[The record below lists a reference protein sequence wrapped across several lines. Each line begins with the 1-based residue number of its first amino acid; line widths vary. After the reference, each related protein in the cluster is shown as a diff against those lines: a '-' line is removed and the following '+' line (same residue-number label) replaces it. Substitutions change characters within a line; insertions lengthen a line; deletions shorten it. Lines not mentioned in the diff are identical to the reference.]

1 MLKVSGRH
9 DGNSHNE
16 DRSRYLTVSQRAAL
30 KRATKSAPNESAR
43 QLVRNSSNFSPEK
56 RTALDPDSIRS
67 AQRVVSKQ
75 RRALAL
81 KQTQGIRLDK
91 TNGKMTELGEKLD
104 LTMLIARHN
113 DPQDEY
119 HLNLHEVVCI
129 GNQWKDGVTFM
140 ALTTPGL
147 LFNVGL
153 AIQSGWSLHF
163 QADGS
168 FDYCSS
174 KLGVILFGVNSLRG
188 IFRPVSWSMVP
199 NESAQ
204 AFGYAYNGIRKAF
217 FDLFKPGAVRLCVP
231 RPGHSCAFCEQ
242 LLDIQS
248 APEVTIVLADPRER
262 LPVKEAGCDN
272 TTKFSKF
279 AKAMSEGAKI
289 LVCYAHISGD

>member
-56 RTALDPDSIRS
+56 RTRLDPDSIRS
-67 AQRVVSKQ
+67 AQRLVSRQ

-81 KQTQGIRLDK
+81 QHTQGIQLDK
-91 TNGKMTELGEKLD
+91 TNGKMTQLSEKLD
-104 LTMLIARHN
+104 FAALIARHN
-113 DPQDEY
+113 DPEDEY
-119 HLNLHEVVCI
+119 HLNPHEVVCI
-129 GNQWKDGVTFM
+129 GSQWNDGVTFM
-140 ALTTPGL
+140 ALTTPDRIK
-147 LFNVGL
+147 NVGR
-153 AIQSGWSLHF
+153 AIQSGWNLHF
-163 QADGS
+163 QGDGS

-174 KLGVILFGVNSLRG
+174 KLGVIVMGVNSLRG

-204 AFGYAYNGIRKAF
+204 AFAYAYNGIRKAF
-217 FDLFKPGAVRLCVP
+217 FELFKPGAVRLC
-231 RPGHSCAFCEQ
+231 GHSCAFCEQ

-248 APEVTIVLADPRER
+248 APEVAIVLADPRER

-279 AKAMSEGAKI
+279 AKALLEGAKI
-289 LVCYAHISGD
+289 LVCYAHISGN

>member
-1 MLKVSGRH
+1 LSQVTRSAKDSKKFQVLYRCPLNYLCDCKVAYKIFYTAKEVVLKVSGRH
-9 DGNSHNE
+9 DGNSHVD
-16 DRSRYLTVSQRAAL
+16 DRSRHLSVAQKAAL

-81 KQTQGIRLDK
+81 KHTQGIRLDK

-153 AIQSGWSLHF
+153 ALQSGWSLHF

-168 FDYCSS
+168 FDYCSLQARRYS
-174 KLGVILFGVNSLRG
+174 VWSQFLVRNFSARFLVHGSQRVSAGV
-188 IFRPVSWSMVP
+188 W
-199 NESAQ
+199 
-204 AFGYAYNGIRKAF
+204 IR
-217 FDLFKPGAVRLCVP
+217 
-231 RPGHSCAFCEQ
+231 
-242 LLDIQS
+242 I
-248 APEVTIVLADPRER
+248 
-262 LPVKEAGCDN
+262 
-272 TTKFSKF
+272 
-279 AKAMSEGAKI
+279 
-289 LVCYAHISGD
+289 